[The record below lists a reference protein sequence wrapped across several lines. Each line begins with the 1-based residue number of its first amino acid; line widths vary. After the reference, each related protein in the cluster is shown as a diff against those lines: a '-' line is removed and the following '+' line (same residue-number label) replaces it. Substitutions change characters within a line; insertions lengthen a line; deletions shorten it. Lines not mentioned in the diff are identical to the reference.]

1 MVKTLLEC
9 LVAFAISL
17 MMICPLASAD
27 ETSDGPIYYFAN
39 VVNTGLDTGFAGHDE
54 ITEADVHF
62 GWELGQLAVSGYTGM
77 KMNEAGYPVFL
88 KTAGDK
94 IKLSFELLQDIDKL
108 NGNETLTIND
118 DINGYDQHFGVS
130 KTDFGRGALIVQQTN
145 YQNATGEPQV
155 YVDYLNGVAQGAD
168 TEVVLLEEGDYE
180 VTLDYEIKNNPRML
194 GPVSVVPEYSNY
206 KIAFKFAVRNGNCMV
221 FPFDLGTGSE
231 LTNESYAPNGFSLD
245 LARSRYLNVNVKKEV
260 MAAGANGLVEDTRFN
275 GPARD
280 GDEYTEEG
288 VYTVTASNQY
298 TGQSTEKTIYV
309 GDDPVLKAYAV
320 TGLSIPEINQKVQAG
335 YVITD
340 DGDVVT
346 VEEAAM
352 LEQETSQINW
362 GAIFAVVFVILIIA
376 GIIAR
381 AVLIRRKRPEGEADH
396 GALLMGTIAP
406 QDTESP
412 QMQNTGTLQDTD
424 SLQDTNSGE
433 ERR

>member
-1 MVKTLLEC
+1 MAKTFLKC
-9 LVAFAISL
+9 LVAFAISS
-17 MMICPLASAD
+17 MVICPLASAD

-130 KTDFGRGALIVQQTN
+130 KTDFGRGTLIVQQTN

-155 YVDYLNGVAQGAD
+155 YVDYLNGITQGAD

-194 GPVSVVPEYSNY
+194 GPVSVAPEYSNY

-320 TGLSIPEINQKVQAG
+320 TRLSIPEINQKDAG
-335 YVITD
+335 
-340 DGDVVT
+340 
-346 VEEAAM
+346 
-352 LEQETSQINW
+352 
-362 GAIFAVVFVILIIA
+362 
-376 GIIAR
+376 GICHHR
-381 AVLIRRKRPEGEADH
+381 
-396 GALLMGTIAP
+396 
-406 QDTESP
+406 
-412 QMQNTGTLQDTD
+412 
-424 SLQDTNSGE
+424 
-433 ERR
+433 

>member
-1 MVKTLLEC
+1 
-9 LVAFAISL
+9 

-39 VVNTGLDTGFAGHDE
+39 VVNTGLDTGFAEHDE
-54 ITEADVHF
+54 IAEGDVHF
-62 GWELGQLAVSGYTGM
+62 GWELGRLAVSGYTGM

-346 VEEAAM
+346 VEEAVR

-381 AVLIRRKRPEGEADH
+381 AVLIRRKRPEGEADP